1 VTPDKEMSKTGTVL
15 RGIVGSAKTVKTLG
29 YFKNTNNS
37 YTKLSFLKDR

>member
-1 VTPDKEMSKTGTVL
+1 MSKTRTALKGMVSSE
-15 RGIVGSAKTVKTLG
+15 ITVKTLG